1 MSINHSGKSIIWNE
15 RNQAKNQARNQAKNQ
30 ERNQE
35 KNQERNQT
43 RADCSK
49 SNVSDDDYSKLDLS
63 PNAIRS
69 LRRERWSPAM
79 HSDQLDADQLNADQ
93 LNADQR
99 PSAATSTVR
108 SPYGGTKWP
117 ENHQRGCS

>member
-1 MSINHSGKSIIWNE
+1 MSINHLGKSIIWNE
-15 RNQAKNQARNQAKNQ
+15 RNQAKNQAKNQARNQAK
-30 ERNQE
+30 NQE

-49 SNVSDDDYSKLDLS
+49 SNVSDDDYSKLDRS

-93 LNADQR
+93 R
-99 PSAATSTVR
+99 PSAATRTVR